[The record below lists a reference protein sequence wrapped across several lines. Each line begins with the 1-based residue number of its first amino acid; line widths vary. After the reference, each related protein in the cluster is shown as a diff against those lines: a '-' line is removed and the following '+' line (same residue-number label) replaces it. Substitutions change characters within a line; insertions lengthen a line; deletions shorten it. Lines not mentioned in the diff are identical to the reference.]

1 MSSHDHSREPEQS
14 PSSPPLNQEPGTAA
28 PRDPESPQ
36 GYADERSNEEA
47 GNTGPDET
55 PGFGQ
60 GA

>member
-1 MSSHDHSREPEQS
+1 MSNSDHTPERND
-14 PSSPPLNQEPGTAA
+14 PAAMPLNQEPGTAA
-28 PRDPESPQ
+28 PRDGESPH
-36 GYADERSNEEA
+36 GYAHERANEEA